1 MADGSAVVAGN
12 VVLVAED
19 DGNGL
24 VVDALV
30 GQEHRFALGAGCTF
44 AAVHEV
50 DGAAVDLLGRASQH
64 AVGVDFALGLAAAVA

>member
-1 MADGSAVVAGN
+1 MDWILLVAMAALRRAGTPLTGD
-12 VVLVAED
+12 VVLVAEN

-30 GQEHRFALGAGCTF
+30 GQKHRLALGAGCTL

-50 DGAAVDLLGRASQH
+50 DGAAVDLL
-64 AVGVDFALGLAAAVA
+64 